1 VIETAREKKQKLSK
15 NAYETGMT
23 APGDAAFVR
32 AYCGLLKSLLPKTA
46 GAQSPGASA
55 SESAAV
61 ARSRITRI
69 GASNSIDTSSFQPMV
84 DVTRERMIEQATLV
98 NSYYV
103 EIHKKFALAV
113 ACFIFVILG
122 APIALRFP
130 RGGVGLTIGVSL
142 IVFALY
148 YVCLIGGEA
157 LAKRGMMPAF
167 ISMWLAN
174 IIFGIAG
181 LYLLSR
187 MGTESSTSRGG
198 DFGEKIESVRDAIR
212 RFRRRR
218 ARGVA

>member
-1 VIETAREKKQKLSK
+1 
-15 NAYETGMT
+15 
-23 APGDAAFVR
+23 
-32 AYCGLLKSLLPKTA
+32 
-46 GAQSPGASA
+46 
-55 SESAAV
+55 
-61 ARSRITRI
+61 
-69 GASNSIDTSSFQPMV
+69 MV